1 MGSWMSI
8 KLLHRRGTVLP
19 YNSENTKRSEVGFSA
34 VLGHG
39 VSEFRLERTTLS

>member
-1 MGSWMSI
+1 MSI

-39 VSEFRLERTTLS
+39 VLSFA